1 MDKLAPNYLP
11 IPATPTPYKLPI
23 SEINKNATFS
33 HKLPTFANSHVQLRK
48 TRS

>member
-1 MDKLAPNYLP
+1 MDKLAPDYLQ
-11 IPATPTPYKLPI
+11 IPATPPDKLPI

-48 TRS
+48 T